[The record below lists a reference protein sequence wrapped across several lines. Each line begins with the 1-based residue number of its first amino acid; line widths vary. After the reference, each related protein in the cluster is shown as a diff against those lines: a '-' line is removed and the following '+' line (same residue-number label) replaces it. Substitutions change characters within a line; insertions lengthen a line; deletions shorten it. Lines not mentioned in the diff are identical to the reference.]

1 MTLRRYKRAVD
12 DFPDH
17 PFPEVGHILLA
28 ELDGHVPGEELG
40 GLDDKHP
47 AVGGV
52 LLLRPVL
59 HHLLRPDLQVYRPP
73 FLVHVLSP

>member
-28 ELDGHVPGEELG
+28 ELDGDVPGEELG
-40 GLDDKHP
+40 GLDNEHP
-47 AVGGV
+47 TVGGV
-52 LLLRPVL
+52 LLLGPVF
-59 HHLLRPDLQVYRPP
+59 HRLLRPDLQINRPP
-73 FLVHVLSP
+73 FLKHVLPP